1 MRDSIHN
8 NSLSEEIEHR
18 LSQFDR
24 IENNYNL
31 TQAAVVIGI
40 SALGNSTSAC
50 ILLTRRSSKL
60 RKHSGQY
67 ALPGGKVDRG
77 ETVVE
82 AALRELQEELGLI
95 QSSDSVLGLL
105 DDMPTQSGF
114 NITPVVVWIDSLDK
128 LKPNPD
134 EVADV
139 FQIPLAELKSLNLN
153 LSQEDP
159 GQDRASA
166 AARKNTDINNADL
179 KETARK
185 ETAIKETAREDAEK
199 QTAASEN
206 DVMSLYLPSVG
217 TTVYSPTAAII
228 YQFREVA
235 MLGKPTRVAHFGQ
248 PRFAWQ

>member
-1 MRDSIHN
+1 MRNSIHN
-8 NSLSEEIEHR
+8 NSLSEEIEQR

-24 IENNYNL
+24 IENNNNNL

-40 SALGNSTSAC
+40 SALSNSTSAC

-95 QSSDSVLGLL
+95 QSSESVLGLL

-114 NITPVVVWIDSLDK
+114 NITPVVVWIDSLGK

-166 AARKNTDINNADL
+166 AARENSAINNADI
-179 KETARK
+179 K
-185 ETAIKETAREDAEK
+185 ETAIKETARKDTDK
-199 QTAASEN
+199 QNTSSEN

>member
-1 MRDSIHN
+1 MRNSIHN
-8 NSLSEEIEHR
+8 NSLSEEIEQR

-24 IENNYNL
+24 IENNNNNL

-40 SALGNSTSAC
+40 SALSNSTSAC

-95 QSSDSVLGLL
+95 QSSESVLGLL

-114 NITPVVVWIDSLDK
+114 NITPVVVWIDSLGK

-166 AARKNTDINNADL
+166 AARENADINNADI
-179 KETARK
+179 K
-185 ETAIKETAREDAEK
+185 ETAIKMATRKDTDK
-199 QTAASEN
+199 QNTSSEN